1 MKRRVVV
8 MSLLVAAL
16 GLTCLR
22 LPSVE
27 SQTPPRIAAFSLN
40 CVGSHTG
47 PVHTR
52 ARLVGLLRLMN
63 RSTPL
68 RFTASCQDGP
78 SSATFPTLTPQDG
91 EVIQVNLIVDVD
103 RLDAAGKVLATN
115 QCTGTTLNGF
125 VKFSC
130 LADEGGLNQA
140 DVLASVAK

>member
-8 MSLLVAAL
+8 MSLFVVAL

-27 SQTPPRIAAFSLN
+27 SQTPPRLAAFSLN

-63 RSTPL
+63 RSTPV
-68 RFTASCQDGP
+68 RFTASCQDAP
-78 SSATFPTLTPQDG
+78 SRATFPMLTPQDG
-91 EVIQVNLIVDVD
+91 EVLQMNLTVDVE

-115 QCTGTTLNGF
+115 QCTGFTLNGF
-125 VKFSC
+125 
-130 LADEGGLNQA
+130 
-140 DVLASVAK
+140 